1 LSLAVGIAGSTAWRN
16 QGIGFERVLN
26 DAALGARLKTGANF
40 LLRGSYTLGAPRF
53 SPYRLTERSRKR
65 ISSTKGISLYSLDA

>member
-26 DAALGARLKTGANF
+26 DAALGARLKSGANF
-40 LLRGSYTLGAPRF
+40 LLRGSYTMGAPEILALPLDR
-53 SPYRLTERSRKR
+53 TVK
-65 ISSTKGISLYSLDA
+65 KGDILN